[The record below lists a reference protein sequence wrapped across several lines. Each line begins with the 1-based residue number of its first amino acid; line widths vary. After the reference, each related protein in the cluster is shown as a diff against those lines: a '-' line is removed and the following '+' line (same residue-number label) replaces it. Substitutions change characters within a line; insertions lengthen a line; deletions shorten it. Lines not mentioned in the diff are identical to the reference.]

1 MHVTVVAENK
11 ITTKVPRLLVR
22 LVDGLTIVYI
32 YMHLGNIQ
40 DEDDEALG

>member
-22 LVDGLTIVYI
+22 FVYI

-40 DEDDEALG
+40 DEDDEALGSIIN